1 MFLAYIVIGLL
12 SASLFGHASRG
23 TDPIARL
30 EALAANLTLARASI
44 LLGFLTGFI
53 ALTLAV
59 ATYALTHAVDPHLAL
74 LALTC
79 RVIEGAL
86 AAVSTVASLT
96 LVGLAA
102 GATSIPVDARTAVA
116 TLLLQ
121 GDGWFTVSATAFAV
135 GSTLFCYL
143 LLRGRIIPVSLAR
156 LGVGAS
162 LLLVVLLPVRVLT
175 PLPTWLGM
183 GMWLPMLL
191 FEVPCGIWLL
201 TKGAQE
207 PPARRAAVS

>member
-12 SASLFGHASRG
+12 STALFGLASRG
-23 TDPIARL
+23 TDPAARL
-30 EALAANLTLARASI
+30 ETLAANLPLARASI

-59 ATYALTHAVDPHLAL
+59 ATYSLTQAVDPHLAL

-79 RVIEGAL
+79 RIVEGTL
-86 AAVSTVASLT
+86 AAVSTVASLM
-96 LVGLAA
+96 LIGLAA
-102 GATSIPVDARTAVA
+102 GATSLGGEARTAVA

-143 LLRGRIIPVSLAR
+143 LLRGRIIPASLAG
-156 LGVGAS
+156 LGLGAS
-162 LLLVVLLPVRVLT
+162 LLLVVLLPARVLM
-175 PLPTWLGM
+175 PLPAWLGM

-201 TKGAQE
+201 ARGAQE
-207 PPARRAAVS
+207 PPARPVGAT